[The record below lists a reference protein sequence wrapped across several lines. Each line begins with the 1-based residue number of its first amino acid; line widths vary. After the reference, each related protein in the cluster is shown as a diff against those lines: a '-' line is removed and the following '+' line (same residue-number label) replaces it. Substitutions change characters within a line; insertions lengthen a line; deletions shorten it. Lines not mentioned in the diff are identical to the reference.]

1 MDFLPT
7 KLSGK
12 PRTLCTFG
20 YICVTKSTSHV
31 TDSIWDAYC
40 DGFSTVSSSRHL
52 NGFSIQID
60 GPVKIL
66 GNIMRTN
73 CKLLFRS
80 FWLIIL
86 YSQVH
91 YKKSFPGSHFC
102 LNFITFIRLMQCF
115 KFSCTPRVFSHAALL
130 WLRTSQGGRLGSRIN
145 LHFINQKLL
154 QNGNYLN
161 SYSQRNFHEF
171 FFFCPSSWN
180 YLYLVISKLLKN
192 ILFSKITS
200 NIRGLE
206 FQPSMII
213 HTNLFT

>member
-1 MDFLPT
+1 MGQKKYLEI
-7 KLSGK
+7 L
-12 PRTLCTFG
+12 
-20 YICVTKSTSHV
+20 
-31 TDSIWDAYC
+31 WE
-40 DGFSTVSSSRHL
+40 
-52 NGFSIQID
+52 QI
-60 GPVKIL
+60 
-66 GNIMRTN
+66 

-86 YSQVH
+86 YPQVH

-115 KFSCTPRVFSHAALL
+115 KFLLHPRVFSHTALL
-130 WLRTSQGGRLGSRIN
+130 WLRTSQGGRLGSHIH

-161 SYSQRNFHEF
+161 SYSQRNFHEFF

-206 FQPSMII
+206 FQQSMII
-213 HTNLFT
+213 HTNIFT

>member
-1 MDFLPT
+1 MGQKKYLEI
-7 KLSGK
+7 L
-12 PRTLCTFG
+12 
-20 YICVTKSTSHV
+20 
-31 TDSIWDAYC
+31 WE
-40 DGFSTVSSSRHL
+40 
-52 NGFSIQID
+52 QI
-60 GPVKIL
+60 
-66 GNIMRTN
+66 

-86 YSQVH
+86 YPQVH

-115 KFSCTPRVFSHAALL
+115 KFLLHPRVFSHAALL
-130 WLRTSQGGRLGSRIN
+130 WLRTSQGGRLGSHIHI
-145 LHFINQKLL
+145 HFINQKLL

-161 SYSQRNFHEF
+161 SYSQRNFHEFFFF

-206 FQPSMII
+206 FQQSMII
-213 HTNLFT
+213 HTNIFT

>member
-1 MDFLPT
+1 MGQKKYLEI
-7 KLSGK
+7 L
-12 PRTLCTFG
+12 
-20 YICVTKSTSHV
+20 
-31 TDSIWDAYC
+31 WE
-40 DGFSTVSSSRHL
+40 
-52 NGFSIQID
+52 QI
-60 GPVKIL
+60 
-66 GNIMRTN
+66 

-86 YSQVH
+86 YPQVH

-115 KFSCTPRVFSHAALL
+115 KFLLHPRVFSHAALL
-130 WLRTSQGGRLGSRIN
+130 WLRTSQGGRLGSHIH

-161 SYSQRNFHEF
+161 SYSQRNFHEFFF

-206 FQPSMII
+206 FQQSMII
-213 HTNLFT
+213 HTNIFT

>member
-1 MDFLPT
+1 MGQKKYLEI
-7 KLSGK
+7 L
-12 PRTLCTFG
+12 
-20 YICVTKSTSHV
+20 
-31 TDSIWDAYC
+31 WE
-40 DGFSTVSSSRHL
+40 
-52 NGFSIQID
+52 QI
-60 GPVKIL
+60 
-66 GNIMRTN
+66 

-86 YSQVH
+86 YPQVH

-115 KFSCTPRVFSHAALL
+115 KFLLHPRVFSHAALL
-130 WLRTSQGGRLGSRIN
+130 WLRTSQGGRLGSHIH

-206 FQPSMII
+206 FQQSMII
-213 HTNLFT
+213 HTNIFT